1 MSIKTFHKIEYIKN
15 DVKKKIFVVNTLN
28 TCNFFE
34 NLGIE
39 IGKEARKRMKN
50 FYWNNNNNTESLL
63 RTFYSQDASKENTRR
78 TFKLFSLFVQL
89 IASCQQNRYNEEE
102 EL

>member
-15 DVKKKIFVVNTLN
+15 DVKKKIFVVTLN
-28 TCNFFE
+28 KCNFFK

-39 IGKEARKRMKN
+39 LGKEARKRMKDL
-50 FYWNNNNNTESLL
+50 YWNNNYNTESLF
-63 RTFYSQDASKENTRR
+63 RTFYSQDCSKENTRR

-89 IASCQQNRYNEEE
+89 IASCHQNRNNEEE